1 MPVYAI
7 LIIGY
12 LVAINVAG
20 FAMMGVDKRKARYN
34 ERRIPEADLFAVAA
48 LGGSLGAWAGMY
60 AFRHKTQH
68 RYFVVGM
75 PAILAVQIIIAAAV
89 LTALER

>member
-1 MPVYAI
+1 MPGYIA

-12 LVAINVAG
+12 LVAINAVG
-20 FAMMGVDKRKARYN
+20 FAMMGVDKRRARQN
-34 ERRIPEADLFAVAA
+34 ARRIPEVDLFAVAA

-60 AFRHKTQH
+60 AFRHKTIH

-75 PAILAVQIIIAAAV
+75 PSILAIQIIVAAAV